1 MVLNVCATTASESKE
16 TNVSAPDKIIIV
28 LITLSSM
35 VSAVPAKM
43 DSSLLITNV
52 NVALLELTG
61 LVLNAQ
67 LHRHAS
73 PASPGTPP
81 CNVAFTQDSNAP
93 QASSGTE
100 WDASADKDTS
110 TSTTNASNVP
120 QELSSMANSAHR
132 VWLPITA
139 MGLISIS
146 MDMSVYVCL
155 GTGNLAMG
163 VSLVPMGISGM
174 ASAARPSLGL
184 PGLLLPVRMWALF
197 LLLSDDF
204 AIFISLYL
212 YSINNKNINKYQ

>member
-73 PASPGTPP
+73 RASPGTPP
-81 CNVAFTQDSNAP
+81 FNVAFTQDSNAP

-100 WDASADKDTS
+100 
-110 TSTTNASNVP
+110 
-120 QELSSMANSAHR
+120 
-132 VWLPITA
+132 
-139 MGLISIS
+139 
-146 MDMSVYVCL
+146 
-155 GTGNLAMG
+155 
-163 VSLVPMGISGM
+163 
-174 ASAARPSLGL
+174 
-184 PGLLLPVRMWALF
+184 
-197 LLLSDDF
+197 
-204 AIFISLYL
+204 
-212 YSINNKNINKYQ
+212 